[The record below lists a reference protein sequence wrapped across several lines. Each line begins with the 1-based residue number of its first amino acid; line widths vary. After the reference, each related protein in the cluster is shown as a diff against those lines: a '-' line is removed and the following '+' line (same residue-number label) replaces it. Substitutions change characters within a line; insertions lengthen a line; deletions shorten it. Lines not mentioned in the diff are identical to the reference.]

1 MNEDYLWDRSGDP
14 DPEVEH
20 LERVL
25 GKYRYAASPVSPA
38 LRSQLARRPAEWMKL
53 AAIAAAILI
62 VLAGLWIFRVQNRAV
77 RTETTTATNSNPQ
90 TETKPA
96 DNNSQPGKDQ
106 EQPQQVQ
113 PSSGKAEPREVAIV
127 HKTRK
132 KVPTKSP
139 METVDDGSSGDD
151 TNVVAERMPLMN
163 PFVDAEIA
171 RHIERSQV
179 LLRSFKNTRD
189 DEKQIDPEI
198 LYEKQQSRTLL
209 YKNVLL
215 RRDAEAKG
223 NMPVEELLGGLEPF
237 LLDIANLPDK
247 PSNEDVRTIKERMQ
261 KKEIISALQIY
272 SAPTLSRLF

>member
-1 MNEDYLWDRSGDP
+1 MNEDYLWDRSGEP

-25 GKYRYAASPVSPA
+25 GKYRYQSAPVSPS
-38 LRSQLARRPAEWMKL
+38 LRSQLARRPAGWMKL

-62 VLAGLWIFRVQNRAV
+62 VIAGLWIFRVQNRV
-77 RTETTTATNSNPQ
+77 VTEMTTATNNNAGA
-90 TETKPA
+90 ETKQAP
-96 DNNSQPGKDQ
+96 NNSQPEKDQ
-106 EQPQQVQ
+106 PPRQVQ
-113 PSSGKAEPREVAIV
+113 QSPGKAEPREVAIART
-127 HKTRK
+127 TRK

-139 METVDDGSSGDD
+139 METVNDGSSGDD

-189 DEKQIDPEI
+189 DGKQIDPEI

-237 LLDIANLPDK
+237 LLDIANLPDRF
-247 PSNEDVRTIKERMQ
+247 SNDDVRSIKERMQ

-272 SAPTLSRLF
+272 SAPTLSRVF

>member
-20 LERVL
+20 LERML
-25 GKYRYAASPVSPA
+25 GKYRYESTPVSPV
-38 LRSQLARRPAEWMKL
+38 LRSQLARRPAGWMKL

-62 VLAGLWIFRVQNRAV
+62 ILAGLWIFRIQNRAV

-90 TETKPA
+90 TESNQAHDSLP
-96 DNNSQPGKDQ
+96 PEKDQ
-106 EQPQQVQ
+106 KQPQVS
-113 PSSGKAEPREVAIV
+113 PSSEETKPREVAIV
-127 HKTRK
+127 RTTKK

-139 METVDDGSSGDD
+139 METVNDGSSGDD

-237 LLDIANLPDK
+237 LLDIANLPDN
-247 PSNEDVRTIKERMQ
+247 PSNEDVRSIKGRMQ